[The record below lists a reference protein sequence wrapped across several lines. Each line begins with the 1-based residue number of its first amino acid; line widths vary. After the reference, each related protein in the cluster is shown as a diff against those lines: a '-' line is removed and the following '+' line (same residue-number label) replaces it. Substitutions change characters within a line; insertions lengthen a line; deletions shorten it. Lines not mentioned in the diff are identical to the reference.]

1 MNNSDDI
8 IAQWVGIGF
17 WVIVIISLTLTYFGS
32 RTTDENR
39 PATYIRTNSSCDVV
53 VDFENCCGV
62 FKDRYIITKHNRYKI
77 HDNDNIVIGD
87 SLCRYEWS
95 AEIGSRQFRV
105 YKDSALQYG
114 LDDDMPT
121 IKPKIIQML
130 KDNGFVVTEG
140 KTGWG
145 IFGLSYIEISW
156 E

>member
-1 MNNSDDI
+1 MMNDAEQLKSLSANSKNVSIDEQNEKSLKI
-8 IAQWVGIGF
+8 I
-17 WVIVIISLTLTYFGS
+17 Y
-32 RTTDENR
+32 NR
-39 PATYIRTNSSCDVV
+39 LLLDM
-53 VDFENCCGV
+53 
-62 FKDRYIITKHNRYKI
+62 K
-77 HDNDNIVIGD
+77 
-87 SLCRYEWS
+87 WS

-105 YKDSALQYG
+105 LKDSALQYG